1 MRKILIATHGVYAE
15 GIKSAAEFILGPQ
28 PGITTI
34 CAYTGD
40 LALKDE
46 LEAYFGGCAPEDEV
60 IILTDIYGGSVNQAC
75 MEYMKRPDTHLI
87 TGINLVLLLQIMTM
101 EQSPCDKEALLA
113 LMEEAREQ
121 ISYVNESVRAVVTDD
136 FNI

>member
-1 MRKILIATHGVYAE
+1 MRKILIATHGIYAE

-28 PGITTI
+28 PDITTI

-40 LALKDE
+40 LALKDQ
-46 LEAYFGGCAPEDEV
+46 LEEYFGGCTPEDEV
-60 IILTDIYGGSVNQAC
+60 LILTDIYGGSVNQAC

-87 TGINLVLLLQIMTM
+87 TGINLALLLQIMTL
-101 EQSPCDKEALLA
+101 EETACDKATLLK
-113 LMEEAREQ
+113 LVEEAKEQ
-121 ISYVNESVRAVVTDD
+121 ISYVNESVKEVVTDD

>member
-1 MRKILIATHGVYAE
+1 MRKILIATHGIYAE

-28 PGITTI
+28 PDITTI

-40 LALKDE
+40 IALKDQ
-46 LEAYFGGCAPEDEV
+46 LEEYFGGCTPEDEV
-60 IILTDIYGGSVNQAC
+60 LILTDIYGGSVNQAC

-87 TGINLVLLLQIMTM
+87 TGINLALLLQIMTL
-101 EQSPCDKEALLA
+101 EETACDKATLLK
-113 LMEEAREQ
+113 LVEEAKEQ
-121 ISYVNESVRAVVTDD
+121 ISYVNESVKEVVTDD

>member
-1 MRKILIATHGVYAE
+1 MRKILIATHGIYAE

-40 LALKDE
+40 IALKDQ
-46 LEAYFGGCAPEDEV
+46 LEEYFGGCTPEDEV
-60 IILTDIYGGSVNQAC
+60 LILTDIYGGSVNQAC

-87 TGINLVLLLQIMTM
+87 TGINLALLLQIMTL
-101 EQSPCDKEALLA
+101 EETACEKATLLK
-113 LMEEAREQ
+113 LVEEAREQ
-121 ISYVNESVRAVVTDD
+121 ISYVNESVKEVVTDD

>member
-1 MRKILIATHGVYAE
+1 MRKILIATHGIYAE

-28 PGITTI
+28 PDITTI

-40 LALKDE
+40 IALKDQ
-46 LEAYFGGCAPEDEV
+46 LEEYFGGCIPEDEV
-60 IILTDIYGGSVNQAC
+60 LILTDIYGGSVNQAC

-87 TGINLVLLLQIMTM
+87 TGINLALLLQIMTL
-101 EQSPCDKEALLA
+101 EETACDKATLLK
-113 LMEEAREQ
+113 LVEEAKEQ
-121 ISYVNESVRAVVTDD
+121 ISYVNESVKEVVTDD

>member
-1 MRKILIATHGVYAE
+1 MRKILIATHGIYAE

-28 PGITTI
+28 PEITTI

-40 LALKDE
+40 IALKDE
-46 LEAYFGGCAPEDEV
+46 LEAYFDGCTAEDEV

-75 MEYMKRPDTHLI
+75 MEYMNRPDTHLI
-87 TGINLVLLLQIMTM
+87 TGVNLVLLLQIMTM
-101 EQSPCDKEALLA
+101 EQSSCEKEALLSIVK
-113 LMEEAREQ
+113 EAREQ
-121 ISYVNESVRAVVTDD
+121 ISYVNESVKEVVADD